1 MNTTTATTPR
11 QIRLDRETL
20 LRELAHFTGD
30 LERYRHWTGRLI
42 YTPGVQHL
50 AERAG
55 AYWLIDLV
63 ASHQITPNVS
73 AEEFQVWT
81 LTVAADRTALAVAD
95 DGSGREVARQV
106 IEFTDF
112 PLDEFK
118 LYLDQGTLMLTGEY

>member
-81 LTVAADRTALAVAD
+81 LTVAGDRRALAVAD
-95 DGSGREVARQV
+95 EIMSRAVV
-106 IEFTDF
+106 
-112 PLDEFK
+112 
-118 LYLDQGTLMLTGEY
+118 

>member
-1 MNTTTATTPR
+1 MNKTTETTPR
-11 QIRLDRETL
+11 QTRPDPETL

-30 LERYRHWTGRLI
+30 LARYRHWTGRLI

-81 LTVAADRTALAVAD
+81 LTVADDRTALVVAH
-95 DGSGREVARQV
+95 DGNGREVARQV

-112 PLDEFK
+112 PLDDVK

>member
-11 QIRLDRETL
+11 QNRPDRETI

-30 LERYRHWTGRLI
+30 IERYRHWTGRLI

-50 AERAG
+50 AEQAG

-63 ASHQITPNVS
+63 ASHQITPSVR

-81 LTVAADRTALAVAD
+81 LTVADDRTALAVAD
-95 DGSGREVARQV
+95 DGTGREVARQV